1 MTDTRSAL
9 KIRKD
14 VGGMNMT
21 EQHTPGP
28 WRADNLGKVRSIYDD
43 GKGLVA
49 DCGDGRYALP
59 RDSNICHA
67 NARLIAAAPETT
79 AERDRL
85 REVNAELIA
94 ALEELAHRAAR
105 VNEVNHAGREVP
117 PLAWADLYQATN
129 EARAVLAAAK
139 GE

>member
-28 WRADNLGKVRSIYDD
+28 WRADNLAKVRSIYDD

-67 NARLIAAAPETT
+67 NARLIAAAPETA

-85 REVNAELIA
+85 LAVNAELFA
-94 ALEELAHRAAR
+94 ALIFARRIMGSGDPITDDVLEPIDAAI
-105 VNEVNHAGREVP
+105 
-117 PLAWADLYQATN
+117 
-129 EARAVLAAAK
+129 ARAIS
-139 GE
+139 